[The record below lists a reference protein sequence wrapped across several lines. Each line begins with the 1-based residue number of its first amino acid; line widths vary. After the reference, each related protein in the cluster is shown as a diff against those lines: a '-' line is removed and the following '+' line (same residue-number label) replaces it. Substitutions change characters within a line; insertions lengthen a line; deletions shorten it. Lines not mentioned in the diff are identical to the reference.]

1 MEGEKDDE
9 KTEKESEKGGLA
21 ISVLPVSH
29 PISLPGDIDPG
40 FPNIPIFFTENKILS
55 RFDSIFIASRISL
68 AFSSALKSFYH
79 RENHGAPLIA
89 EAATTFCRAYW

>member
-29 PISLPGDIDPG
+29 PISLPGYRSRIPDSP
-40 FPNIPIFFTENKILS
+40 IPIFFYGK
-55 RFDSIFIASRISL
+55 
-68 AFSSALKSFYH
+68 LKF
-79 RENHGAPLIA
+79 
-89 EAATTFCRAYW
+89 